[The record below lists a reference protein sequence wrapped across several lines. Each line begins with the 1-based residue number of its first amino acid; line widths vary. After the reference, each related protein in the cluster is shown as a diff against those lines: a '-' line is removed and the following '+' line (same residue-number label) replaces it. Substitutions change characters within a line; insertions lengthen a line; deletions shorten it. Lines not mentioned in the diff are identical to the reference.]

1 MPGATAGG
9 GMSGATAGSVAD
21 ERDEGRDGGAAGGAL
36 APVRTGRY
44 ADLALFVAVALGVV
58 AALLHPVGVVVGGF
72 LVGAV
77 APTLR
82 RAVSAGVSFGVVVL
96 TAYAARLLLVDGFD
110 ALVSLPPG
118 STLTTVVAVA
128 GGGALAALVLRTV
141 G

>member
-1 MPGATAGG
+1 
-9 GMSGATAGSVAD
+9 
-21 ERDEGRDGGAAGGAL
+21 
-36 APVRTGRY
+36 
-44 ADLALFVAVALGVV
+44 
-58 AALLHPVGVVVGGF
+58 
-72 LVGAV
+72 VGAV